1 MKKLLQLILIGISA
15 TGVFAQTKLVNP
27 VEPTSAEAR
36 EKSFAQRQQLKDKSL
51 FNDIPFRSIGPT
63 VQSGR
68 VVDVDVDP
76 NDASHFYV
84 AYASGGLFETKS
96 NGAHFTPIFDNES
109 VITIGDIAV
118 NYKTNT
124 IWVGSGEVNSS
135 RSSYAGNGIYKSSDN
150 GAHWQ
155 NMGLGETHH
164 IGRVVL
170 HPTDTNT
177 VWVAALGHL
186 YSANKERG
194 IFKTSDGGKTWKQ
207 TLFVDENTGA
217 VDLVCDKNNPN
228 ILYAAMWS
236 RQRRA
241 WMFEGNGKSSGIYKS
256 VDGGDTW
263 NLMTTEKS
271 GFPQGVGVGRIG
283 LALGYLPNNK
293 TLLYSTLDNQTE
305 KPKTEKKEEPKL
317 TKEKLKTLSKE
328 DFLKLDKKD
337 VSSFLKKN
345 GFTNTTDEIFEKLK
359 SDSITVST
367 LYDFIDNGDD
377 GFSNQAIVQA
387 EVFSSNDEGVS
398 FQRTHTTDL
407 KDLFFTYGYYF
418 AAISVDPSHPEK
430 IYLIGTRIIKSDD
443 SGKTWKNITGDNVH
457 WDGHFVWIDP
467 NKSGH
472 LIYGNDG
479 GINMS
484 YDDGEHW
491 FKCNSPAVGQFYHIT
506 TDNKE
511 PYNVYGGLQD
521 NGVWFGSSQSDL
533 STAWQETGHN
543 AFKSIM
549 GGDGM
554 QVQVDTR
561 DNATFYAG
569 SQFGQYSR
577 GKTNAEGRPKHIT
590 PKHVLG
596 EKPLRFNWQSP
607 ILLSKHN
614 QDVLYFGANKLY
626 RSLNQG
632 NNYEAISPDL
642 TNGGIKGNVPY
653 GTITAIHESPLK
665 FGVLY
670 LGTDDGNVQFSP
682 DGGVTWK
689 NISAG
694 LPKNLWVSRVQA
706 SAFNKSTVYVSLN
719 GYRWDNFESHLYSSK
734 NNGETWQRIGT
745 DLPSAEPIN
754 VVKEDPT
761 NANILYVG
769 TDNGVYASINMGQNF
784 MPLGKNLP
792 AVPVHDIVIPEK
804 KNDIVLGT
812 HGRSLYVGDASII
825 QKIAKTGLTKELV
838 ILNEP
843 KLNFDDSWGKQRDIW
858 SPLDT
863 PSTNIIVYAQK
874 AGVAKMLVRA
884 NSDVILVEKIITLK
898 AGINYVPYDLTF
910 NASSKEKYL
919 KFLNSNLKEGTE
931 KLKDI
936 EAAENKKLYL
946 RAGKYTVH
954 FEKDGATV
962 QTTLTLVSGE

>member
-1 MKKLLQLILIGISA
+1 MKKLLELILIGISA
-15 TGVFAQTKLVNP
+15 TSLFAQTKLVNP
-27 VEPTSAEAR
+27 IEPTSAEAR
-36 EKSFAQRQQLKDKSL
+36 EKSFVQGQRLKEKSL

-76 NDASHFYV
+76 TDASHFYV

-135 RSSYAGNGIYKSSDN
+135 RSSYAGDGIYKSSDN

-186 YSANKERG
+186 YSPNKERG

-241 WMFEGNGKSSGIYKS
+241 WMFEGNGKASGIYKS
-256 VDGGDTW
+256 VDGGETW
-263 NLMTTEKS
+263 KLATTEKS
-271 GFPQGVGVGRIG
+271 GFPQGVGNGRIG
-283 LALGYLPNNK
+283 LALAYLPNNK

-328 DFLKLDKKD
+328 DFLKLDKKE

-367 LYDFIDNGDD
+367 LYDFVDNGDD

-387 EVFSSNDEGVS
+387 EVFSSSDEGAS

-407 KDLFFTYGYYF
+407 KDLFSTYGYYF
-418 AAISVDPSHPEK
+418 AAISVDPNHPEK

-443 SGKTWKNITGDNVH
+443 SGKTWKNIIGDNVH

-491 FKCNSPAVGQFYHIT
+491 FKCNV
-506 TDNKE
+506 
-511 PYNVYGGLQD
+511 
-521 NGVWFGSSQSDL
+521 SS
-533 STAWQETGHN
+533 
-543 AFKSIM
+543 F
-549 GGDGM
+549 
-554 QVQVDTR
+554 
-561 DNATFYAG
+561 
-569 SQFGQYSR
+569 
-577 GKTNAEGRPKHIT
+577 
-590 PKHVLG
+590 
-596 EKPLRFNWQSP
+596 
-607 ILLSKHN
+607 
-614 QDVLYFGANKLY
+614 
-626 RSLNQG
+626 
-632 NNYEAISPDL
+632 
-642 TNGGIKGNVPY
+642 
-653 GTITAIHESPLK
+653 
-665 FGVLY
+665 
-670 LGTDDGNVQFSP
+670 
-682 DGGVTWK
+682 
-689 NISAG
+689 
-694 LPKNLWVSRVQA
+694 
-706 SAFNKSTVYVSLN
+706 
-719 GYRWDNFESHLYSSK
+719 
-734 NNGETWQRIGT
+734 
-745 DLPSAEPIN
+745 LPSR
-754 VVKEDPT
+754 T
-761 NANILYVG
+761 
-769 TDNGVYASINMGQNF
+769 
-784 MPLGKNLP
+784 
-792 AVPVHDIVIPEK
+792 
-804 KNDIVLGT
+804 
-812 HGRSLYVGDASII
+812 
-825 QKIAKTGLTKELV
+825 
-838 ILNEP
+838 
-843 KLNFDDSWGKQRDIW
+843 
-858 SPLDT
+858 
-863 PSTNIIVYAQK
+863 
-874 AGVAKMLVRA
+874 
-884 NSDVILVEKIITLK
+884 
-898 AGINYVPYDLTF
+898 
-910 NASSKEKYL
+910 
-919 KFLNSNLKEGTE
+919 
-931 KLKDI
+931 
-936 EAAENKKLYL
+936 
-946 RAGKYTVH
+946 
-954 FEKDGATV
+954 
-962 QTTLTLVSGE
+962 